1 MRKILFLLV
10 GLLAYCQ
17 AESQNREIEFE
28 KSTLQDA
35 LNKATAAGKMAF
47 VVVTRNIAALV
58 RQWRRWFSRWI
69 VLPTFLIPIL

>member
-28 KSTLQDA
+28 KSTL
-35 LNKATAAGKMAF
+35 
-47 VVVTRNIAALV
+47 
-58 RQWRRWFSRWI
+58 FSSPWQAM
-69 VLPTFLIPIL
+69 L

>member
-35 LNKATAAGKMAF
+35 LNKATAAEKWLSWI
-47 VVVTRNIAALV
+47 VTRNIAALV

>member
-47 VVVTRNIAALV
+47 VDCYTNIAALV

>member
-1 MRKILFLLV
+1 MRKILFLFV

-35 LNKATAAGKMAF
+35 LNKATAAGKNGF
-47 VVVTRNIAALV
+47 RGL
-58 RQWRRWFSRWI
+58 
-69 VLPTFLIPIL
+69 LHGILRPL

>member
-35 LNKATAAGKMAF
+35 LNKATAAGKWLSWI
-47 VVVTRNIAALV
+47 VTRNIAALV